1 MTNTTDKN
9 FKIFIDFDGTITQ
22 QDVGEQ
28 FFLKFGD
35 ADEAYKIIKLWLD
48 GKINS
53 KETWIRL
60 AKTVNNLDLK
70 ELDSFLDEMYID
82 PHFGEFVKFAEENN
96 FQIVILSDG
105 LDYYINKILQ
115 REKFDYIKTYSNK
128 LEFGKN
134 NEMLLSFPYEDEEC
148 KDCANCKRNHVINHS
163 GDEEVS
169 IYIGDGYSDVCPAQ
183 FCDFIFAK
191 RSLLKYCEK
200 NRISYYPFT
209 TFRDV
214 QKRIEALKN
223 KTLVKKRHQAQLK
236 RQEVYSQG

>member
-1 MTNTTDKN
+1 MNTKNKN

-35 ADEAYKIIKLWLD
+35 AEEAYGIIKLWLN
-48 GKINS
+48 GEINS

-60 AKTVNNLDLK
+60 AETVDNLNLN
-70 ELDSFLDEMYID
+70 EFDSFLDEMHID
-82 PHFGEFVKFAEENN
+82 PDFAEFIKFTEANN
-96 FQIVILSDG
+96 FETVILSDG
-105 LDYYINKILQ
+105 LDYYIDKILK

-134 NEMLLSFPYEDEEC
+134 NEMILSFPYEDEEC
-148 KDCANCKRNHVINHS
+148 KICANCKRNHVINHS
-163 GDEEVS
+163 GDEEIS

-200 NRISYYPFT
+200 NRITYFPFT

-214 QKRIEALKN
+214 QKRIEVLKN
-223 KTLVKKRHQAQLK
+223 KTLVKKRRQAQLK
-236 RQEVYSQG
+236 RNEVYSQG